1 VPIVIGAGAAVG
13 GKLLIQERTIG
24 ESISDK
30 TIWTKIKAAFAD
42 AKVPSPGNDVTVT
55 VHEGKVLLVGAVKT
69 KEEVVKILKAAWGPG
84 GVKEVINEIEV
95 AERHDDSL
103 AKYAKDSWITTK
115 IKTKLLSADNVRS
128 ANYNIETVKQVV
140 YVFGIAYDEPEKE
153 LVLDIISKV
162 KGVNEVKSY
171 IRLKHKETASTTD
184 EIDDYNALPEPVELV
199 AKPADVSSS
208 LTKEREVGDV
218 VDSKT
223 YSSKPLKKSVSI
235 KKSSKSSIKNN
246 KQIFDESDLD

>member
-1 VPIVIGAGAAVG
+1 VPVVIGAGAAIG
-13 GKLLIQERTIG
+13 GKLLIQERTVG

-69 KEEVVKILKAAWGPG
+69 KEEVVKILEAAWGPG
-84 GVKEVINEIEV
+84 GVKDVINEIEV
-95 AERHDDSL
+95 SERHDDSL
-103 AKYAKDSWITTK
+103 SKYAKDSWITTK
-115 IKTKLLSADNVRS
+115 IKTKLLSAADVRS

-140 YVFGIAYDEPEKE
+140 YVFGIAYNEPEKE

-162 KGVNEVKSY
+162 KDVNEVKSY
-171 IRLKHKETASTTD
+171 IRLKRKETASTVD
-184 EIDDYNALPEPVELV
+184 EIDDYTTLPEPVEIV
-199 AKPADVSSS
+199 AKPDISLSS
-208 LTKEREVGDV
+208 TKEHEVGDV

-223 YSSKPLKKSVSI
+223 YSSKPLKKSVPI